1 LIFVVLLAA
10 ITLMVGP
17 RPVDATGTEA
27 AAITD
32 FVAIGLANAP
42 TQFAALRGDQ
52 TRSNDFGTNY
62 KATKCPD
69 DSYFASCVTG
79 FYKLTPTGSE
89 NWFYVGK
96 STLRAQEADVLFAMA
111 EAAVRAGLPAG
122 YSSQGIQ
129 KTLARASAPSL
140 PYETWKRAGSV
151 DVMLQIMT
159 IQDKSYYNL
168 TIQ

>member
-1 LIFVVLLAA
+1 MAE
-10 ITLMVGP
+10 P
-17 RPVDATGTEA
+17 RPAGSAGTEA
-27 AAITD
+27 AAIAD

-42 TQFAALRGDQ
+42 TQFTALRGEQ
-52 TRSNDFGTNY
+52 SYSNDFGTNY

-79 FYKLTPTGSE
+79 FYKFAPTGSE

-96 STLRAQEADVLFAMA
+96 STLRAQGADALFAVS
-111 EAAVRAGLPAG
+111 EAAVRASLPAG

-129 KTLARASAPSL
+129 QTTARASAPSL
-140 PYETWKRAGSV
+140 PYETWKRPGSV
-151 DVMLQIMT
+151 DVKLQIMM
-159 IQDKSYYNL
+159 IQGKPYYDL

>member
-1 LIFVVLLAA
+1 
-10 ITLMVGP
+10 MVAP
-17 RPVDATGTEA
+17 RPVGAAGTEA

-52 TRSNDFGTNY
+52 THTNDFGTNY
-62 KATKCPD
+62 QATKCAD
-69 DSYFASCVTG
+69 DSYFANCVTG

-89 NWFYVGK
+89 NWFYIGK
-96 STLRAQEADVLFAMA
+96 STLRAQGPDVLFAVA
-111 EAAVRAGLPAG
+111 EAAVRASLPAG

-129 KTLARASAPSL
+129 KTTARASAPSL

-151 DVMLQIMT
+151 DVLLQIKT
-159 IQDKSYYNL
+159 IQDKSSYIL